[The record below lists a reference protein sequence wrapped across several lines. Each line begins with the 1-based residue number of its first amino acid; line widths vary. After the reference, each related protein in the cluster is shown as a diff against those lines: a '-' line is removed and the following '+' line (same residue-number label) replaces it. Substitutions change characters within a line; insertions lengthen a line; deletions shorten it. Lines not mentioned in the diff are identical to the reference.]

1 MIVRVFSLLLVIA
14 LGVELAQAKPLPSR
28 WQQLWQTERL
38 STKLRQGL
46 AEFTQGSKK
55 TLAATLTAATLMLS
69 SPVVEAQNWQRV
81 TARSAEHLKSSFY
94 LVLDAGDLWRIM
106 HIEYLGLNEDDEPL
120 FVGLRAFTVMRDGD
134 VEHNILDQV
143 EASLVG
149 YDGLIQQGVAV
160 EIEKVFPHPERRFL
174 DLVML
179 TLTEIDMS
187 EYLPIKVELWP
198 MKMLTELEML
208 SYRAD
213 LADNKLGFFA
223 YQPMRRSC
231 VAGSFF
237 VKQGVAMHSCVVPHN
252 PASIASPI
260 FSKQSG
266 ALVALHVGYDT
277 DGLPYAAPAP
287 PALVSISNA
296 TLAVSAEQKTATLWG
311 KIKSAQ

>member
-1 MIVRVFSLLLVIA
+1 MIVRVFSLLAVIA
-14 LGVELAQAKPLPSR
+14 LGTELAQAKPPPTR
-28 WQQLWQTERL
+28 WQRLLQTERL
-38 STKLRQGL
+38 STKLQQGL
-46 AEFTQGSKK
+46 AKFTQGSKK
-55 TLAATLTAATLMLS
+55 TLAAALTATALMLS
-69 SPVVEAQNWQRV
+69 PPVVEAQDWQRV

-94 LVLDAGDLWRIM
+94 LVLDAGNLWRVM

-120 FVGLRAFTVMRDGD
+120 FVGLRAFTVVRDGD
-134 VEHNILDQV
+134 DEHDILAVV

-149 YDGLIQQGVAV
+149 YDGLIKQGVEV
-160 EIEKVFPHPERRFL
+160 EIEEVFLHPERRFL
-174 DLVML
+174 DLVVL

-223 YQPMRRSC
+223 YQAMRRSC

-266 ALVALHVGYDT
+266 ALVALHVGYDA

-287 PALVSISNA
+287 PALVNISNA
-296 TLAVSAEQKTATLWG
+296 TLAVNAEAKMTTLWAE
-311 KIKSAQ
+311 IKSLQ